1 MANLAKRLL
10 KLTTLLCVILVL
22 SGCAMIGLAVPTAV
36 SGCAVGIDYTFT
48 NIAYKTICYPVAD
61 VEAALHNVLKKMDI
75 KETKRETEDGNVGV
89 TAVTGKLNIDIKL
102 EKVTPTVTRIQV
114 NAKEGFIFKDKA
126 TATEIIVQTE
136 KKLVK
141 IEGRFSYEELLHPC
155 RPS

>member
-1 MANLAKRLL
+1 MANLTNSLL
-10 KLTTLLCVILVL
+10 KLSVLLCLILVV
-22 SGCAMIGLAVPTAV
+22 SDCAMMGLAVPTAV

-61 VEAALHNVLKKMDI
+61 VETALHKVLKKMDI

-89 TAVTGKLNIDIKL
+89 TAFTGKLNINIEL

-136 KKLVK
+136 RNLVK
-141 IEGRFSYEELLHPC
+141 IEGRFSYEKLLHPC